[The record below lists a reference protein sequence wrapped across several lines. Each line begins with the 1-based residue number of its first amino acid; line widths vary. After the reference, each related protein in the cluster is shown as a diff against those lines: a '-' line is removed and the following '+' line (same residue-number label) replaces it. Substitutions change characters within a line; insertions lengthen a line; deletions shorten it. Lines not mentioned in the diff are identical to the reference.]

1 LTTSKSN
8 QDLDLSDEV
17 DNVQMALNQVYQQ
30 ALPQNEGSL
39 ADYIPE
45 LARVDPDRFGLALMT
60 TQGRLYTAGDV
71 DVPFTIQSVSK
82 AFSYCMALELAGA
95 SAVRAR
101 VGVEPSGDAFNA
113 IELDPVS
120 RRPFN
125 PMVNAGAITV
135 AGILRDACQEKAFE
149 AVLARLSSAA
159 GRTLDLDEAVYRS
172 EASTGHRNRA
182 IAHLLCASGVLLE
195 PVEPALDLYFRL
207 CSIRVTARD
216 LAIMAATLA
225 NIGENPLTHVEVFD
239 LRAVRDTLAVMFSCG
254 MYDYSG
260 SWIHDVGIPAKS
272 GVGGGV
278 IGVVS
283 RQLGIGSFSPRLD
296 AKGNSARGV
305 NAMGALANELGLHV
319 FDCTNTGSSFVEQM
333 LR

>member
-1 LTTSKSN
+1 MTTSKSN
-8 QDLDLSDEV
+8 QDLHLSDEV

-30 ALPQNEGSL
+30 ALPQNEGRL

-45 LARVDPDRFGLALMT
+45 LARVDPDCFGLALMT

-149 AVLARLSSAA
+149 AVLERLSSAA
-159 GRTLDLDEAVYRS
+159 GA
-172 EASTGHRNRA
+172 
-182 IAHLLCASGVLLE
+182 
-195 PVEPALDLYFRL
+195 
-207 CSIRVTARD
+207 
-216 LAIMAATLA
+216 
-225 NIGENPLTHVEVFD
+225 PLTWMKLCTAPRPV
-239 LRAVRDTLAVMFSCG
+239 LDTAIEPLPIFCVPQACCSSRLSPHWTCISAFALFGSRLATSP
-254 MYDYSG
+254 
-260 SWIHDVGIPAKS
+260 SW
-272 GVGGGV
+272 
-278 IGVVS
+278 
-283 RQLGIGSFSPRLD
+283 LPRWPILV
-296 AKGNSARGV
+296 KTR
-305 NAMGALANELGLHV
+305 
-319 FDCTNTGSSFVEQM
+319 
-333 LR
+333 